1 MSRTNLLA
9 SVLATISLTA
19 TGIYAA
25 EPAAEPKELA
35 SSIALGV
42 NVNDGNT
49 DNTMY
54 NGSLTL
60 DYNPDANTIVRGT
73 LDGSYG
79 ETEGDKTT
87 DNGRAMAEYKHL
99 FDERIYGYVNTSAS
113 YDDIADIDYRWITAV
128 GPGYFLM
135 KNANAFLTADIG
147 PAYIVEKKGDESTE
161 EWALRVANRYER
173 VTETGARFW
182 QTAEYL
188 PYFDDFDIYLLIA
201 EIGVEAPVSKNLNI
215 RLVVKDTYD
224 SNPAPDR
231 VNNDVSVIGALA
243 YSLF

>member
-1 MSRTNLLA
+1 MALNKVFA
-9 SVLATISLTA
+9 SVLTMVAFSV
-19 TGIYAA
+19 TGIFAA
-25 EPAAEPKELA
+25 EPVTEPKELA

-49 DNTMY
+49 DNAMY

-60 DYNPDANTIVRGT
+60 DYNPDANNVYRAAV
-73 LDGSYG
+73 DGSYG

-87 DNGRAMAEYKHL
+87 ENGKAVADYKHL
-99 FDERIYGYVNTSAS
+99 FDERVYGYANTSLS
-113 YDDIADIDYRWITAV
+113 FDDIADIDYRWITSL
-128 GPGYFLM
+128 GPGYYFI
-135 KNANAFLTADIG
+135 KNDQAYLTAELG
-147 PAYIVEKKGDESTE
+147 PAYIMEKKGGESTE

-173 VTETGARFW
+173 ITKTGAKFW
-182 QTAEYL
+182 QSAEYL

-201 EIGVEAPVSKNLNI
+201 EVGVEAPVSKSLNI